1 MFEFIEKWFAKR
13 NSIAQLKAAG
23 YKVGD
28 DDIPTVSREHS
39 SSFYRC
45 AYCREYTF
53 SILQQ
58 YYRVSPLN
66 NKKHY
71 YYGDIISHGAI
82 HNLDADND
90 EFMKKMFGED
100 YATRKRRKPMYYPP
114 KYGRCIC
121 LECGIVTD
129 FWGCK
134 HTEMSIDSFIEEMEE
149 YY

>member
-13 NSIAQLKAAG
+13 NSIAKLKAAG
-23 YKVGD
+23 YKIDNNEYSPNYECSLHICYYCQGFTNKILNQYVR
-28 DDIPTVSREHS
+28 TS
-39 SSFYRC
+39 S
-45 AYCREYTF
+45 
-53 SILQQ
+53 I
-58 YYRVSPLN
+58 N

-71 YYGDIISHGAI
+71 YYGDVISHGAI
-82 HNLDADND
+82 HNLNIDND
-90 EFMKKMFGED
+90 EFMKKLFGED
-100 YATRKRRKPMYYPP
+100 YATRKSRKPAYFPP

-129 FWGCK
+129 SWGCK